1 MADKRAERIAE
12 LIKPLRVKPG
22 SKVNLAKD
30 FDPGYKAGFLKKKDG
45 AGLLETGIAMLA
57 DYQARLAAQDTYGV
71 LVCLQALDAGG
82 KDGTIRHVMSG
93 VNPQGV
99 QVTGFKVPSAEELDH
114 DYLWRY
120 ARHLPARGDIGIF
133 NRSHY
138 EEVLVVRVHPEN
150 LDRQQLPA
158 EAKRKGIWERR
169 YREINDWERYLTD
182 NGFTVVKLFLNLSKE
197 EQRTRFL
204 KRIDLPEKNWK
215 FSAADVRERARW
227 DDYQKAFSQML
238 SATSTSWAPWY
249 VIPADRKWFARI
261 CAAAAIVH
269 TLVEI
274 DPRYPVV
281 SEDRRQQLQAVRR
294 ELEAEAPKGAPAD
307 PFAAK
312 EAGAKAKAAAAA
324 EAKAAAAAETAAEAE
339 AKTAAQA
346 QAAAKTAA
354 DAAAKARTAAEATA
368 VAKTAADAAAKART
382 AAKAAAGQAAGD
394 GQRPGGADNKGQP
407 ARASRARG
415 GAPTRGRPAQAARR
429 TSRTQADGRPGS
441 EA

>member
-1 MADKRAERIAE
+1 MADEAKRIAA

-30 FDPGYKAGFLKKKDG
+30 FDPGYRAGFLKKKDG

-99 QVTGFKVPSAEELDH
+99 KVTGFKVPSAEELDH

-150 LDRQQLPA
+150 LDRQRLPA
-158 EAKRKGIWERR
+158 AAKGKGIWERR
-169 YREINDWERYLTD
+169 YREINDWERYLTG
-182 NGFTVVKLFLNLSKE
+182 NGFTVVKLFLNLSRE

-227 DDYQKAFSQML
+227 DDYQKAFSEML
-238 SATSTSWAPWY
+238 SATSTRWAPWY
-249 VIPADRKWFARI
+249 VIPADRKWFARV

-281 SEDRRQQLQAVRR
+281 SEERRRQLQAVRR
-294 ELEAEAPKGAPAD
+294 ELEAEAPTGAPAD

-312 EAGAKAKAAAAA
+312 EAGTKAKAAAAA
-324 EAKAAAAAETAAEAE
+324 EAKAAAAAKTAAEAE
-339 AKTAAQA
+339 AKAAA
-346 QAAAKTAA
+346 EATAAAKTAA
-354 DAAAKARTAAEATA
+354 GAAAKARAA
-368 VAKTAADAAAKART
+368 ART
-382 AAKAAAGQAAGD
+382 AARAAAGQAPGD

-407 ARASRARG
+407 ERASRARG
-415 GAPTRGRPAQAARR
+415 DPSTRGRPAQAGRR
-429 TSRTQADGRPGS
+429 TSRTQANGRPGS